1 MKMFD
6 FLKKLRQ
13 RMKRKYFITMWT
25 ARDFETFEMKQ
36 SYKDQFLPK
45 ACDTVYIVILEV
57 S

>member
-1 MKMFD
+1 MFD